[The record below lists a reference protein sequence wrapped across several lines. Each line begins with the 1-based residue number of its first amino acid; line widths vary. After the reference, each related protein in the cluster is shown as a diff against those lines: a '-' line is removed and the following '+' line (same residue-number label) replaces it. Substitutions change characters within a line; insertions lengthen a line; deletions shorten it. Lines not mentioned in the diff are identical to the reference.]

1 MRGNLVVVGSINI
14 DMCIT
19 LERIP
24 VRGETLG
31 NGAFFMNFGGKG
43 ANQAVAAARLGG
55 KVAMVGKVGRDS
67 FGDQAREALQQ
78 EGIATECVTRSER
91 ASGIALITVDSQGGN
106 AIAVA
111 PGANGELSSA
121 DVAAATGL
129 IENAGLL
136 LMQLE
141 IPLPTILE
149 ADRLAKRGN
158 VPVVL
163 NPAPATPLPQ
173 ELLQGLFCLTP
184 NQAEAASLTGIT
196 VVDAATAEQAARSLL
211 AQGVQNVVITMG
223 EQGAAVL
230 VNGTF
235 CLVPPRLVRAV
246 DSTAA
251 GDVFSGALCVGLL
264 EGLGFDTAL
273 SLATEAASVSVTRMG
288 AQQSAP
294 YRNEL
299 MTLSGQ
305 G

>member
-1 MRGNLVVVGSINI
+1 MSGNLVVVGSINI
-14 DMCIT
+14 DMCIM

-24 VRGETLG
+24 ERGETVG
-31 NGAFFMNFGGKG
+31 DGDFFMNFGGKG

-55 KVAMVGKVGRDS
+55 RVAMVGKVGQDT
-67 FGDQAREALQQ
+67 FGDQVREALQR
-78 EGIATECVTRSER
+78 EGIVTELVSRAPC
-91 ASGIALITVDSQGGN
+91 ASGTALVAVDSQGGN

-111 PGANGELSSA
+111 PGANGKLSPA
-121 DVAAATGL
+121 DVSAAADQ
-129 IENAGLL
+129 IKNAGLL

-149 ADRLAKRGN
+149 AANLAKRWD

-163 NPAPATPLPQ
+163 NPAPATPLPR
-173 ELLQGLFCLTP
+173 EILQGLFCLTP
-184 NQAEAASLTGIT
+184 NQTEAALLTGVT
-196 VVDAATAEQAARSLL
+196 VVDAVSAEQAARFLL

-223 EQGAAVL
+223 EQGAAAL
-230 VNGTF
+230 VDGIF
-235 CLVPPRLVRAV
+235 CLVPPRPVRAV

-264 EGLGFDTAL
+264 EGFGFDKAL
-273 SLATEAASVSVTRMG
+273 FLATEAASISVTRIG

-299 MTLSGQ
+299 KMLS
-305 G
+305 